1 MGCAFYMLTG
11 ICVFCI
17 AGIIFLSTPA
27 GEKWM
32 KKMNE

>member
-17 AGIIFLSTPA
+17 AGIIFSVVIVYCLDSLVR
-27 GEKWM
+27 
-32 KKMNE
+32 